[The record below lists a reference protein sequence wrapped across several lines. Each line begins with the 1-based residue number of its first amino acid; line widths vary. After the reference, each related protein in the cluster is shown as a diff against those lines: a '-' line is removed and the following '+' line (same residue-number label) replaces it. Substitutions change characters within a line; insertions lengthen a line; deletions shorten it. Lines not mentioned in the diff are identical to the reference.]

1 METVL
6 YILDLISHAFL
17 HAAEHTLPLLPFLF
31 LTYLLMEFLEHKGG
45 DKAERLIKK
54 AGNAGPLVGGI
65 LGALPQCGFAAAAA
79 SLYAARILSLGTL
92 YAVFLSSSDEMLAV
106 MLASGVSPLRILKI
120 LGVKV
125 AVGILLGFL
134 TDLFLRFVLRRPL
147 ITEADTDLCEAE
159 GCHCEDGIFR
169 SALYHTLKV
178 FLFVILVSFS
188 LNILIELLG
197 EDTLAAF
204 LSALPFVG
212 PLVAALVGL
221 IPNCAASVVI
231 TQLYLTGTI
240 SAGTMLAGLLTGSGV
255 GILILYRT
263 NKSLR
268 ENLVFTAVLY
278 TFGAVAGILLD
289 LLNIGALLL

>member
-17 HAAEHTLPLLPFLF
+17 HAVEHSLPLLPFLL
-31 LTYLLMEFLEHKGG
+31 LTYLLMELLEHKGG
-45 DKAERLIKK
+45 DRAQRMIRR
-54 AGNAGPLVGGI
+54 AGNAGPLVGGL

-125 AVGILLGFL
+125 AVGIVLGFL

-159 GCHCEDGIFR
+159 GCHCENGIFR
-169 SALYHTLKV
+169 SALFHTLKV
-178 FLFVILVSFS
+178 FLFVILASFS
-188 LNILIELLG
+188 LNVIIELVG
-197 EDTLAAF
+197 EATLAAF
-204 LSALPFVG
+204 LSAVPFIG
-212 PLVAALVGL
+212 PIVAALVGL

-231 TQLYLTGTI
+231 TELYLSEAI

-263 NKSLR
+263 NKNLS
-268 ENLVFTAVLY
+268 ENLIFTAVLY
-278 TFGAVAGILLD
+278 AFGAATGILLD
-289 LLNIGALLL
+289 LCNIGALLL

>member
-17 HAAEHTLPLLPFLF
+17 HAAEHSLPLLPFLL
-31 LTYLLMEFLEHKGG
+31 LTYLLMELLEHKGG
-45 DKAERLIKK
+45 DKAERLIRK
-54 AGNAGPLVGGI
+54 AGNAGPLAGGL

-79 SLYAARILSLGTL
+79 SLYAARILSVGTL

-106 MLASGVSPLRILKI
+106 MLAQGISPIRILKI

-125 AVGILLGFL
+125 LVGIILGFL
-134 TDLFLRFVLRRPL
+134 TDLFLRLVLRRPL
-147 ITEADTDLCEAE
+147 IAEADTDLCEAE
-159 GCHCEDGIFR
+159 GCHCENGIFR

-188 LNILIELLG
+188 LNIVIELVG
-197 EDTLAAF
+197 EDSLAAF
-204 LSALPFVG
+204 LSTVPFLG
-212 PLVAALVGL
+212 PLVCALVGL

-231 TQLYLTGTI
+231 TQLYLTETI

-255 GILILYRT
+255 GILILFRT
-263 NKSLR
+263 NKRLR

-278 TFGAVAGILLD
+278 LFGALTGILLD
-289 LLNIGALLL
+289 LCHIGAFLL

>member
-17 HAAEHTLPLLPFLF
+17 HAVEHSLPLLPFLL
-31 LTYLLMEFLEHKGG
+31 LTYLLMELLEHKGG
-45 DKAERLIKK
+45 DRAQRMIQR
-54 AGNAGPLVGGI
+54 AGNAGPLVGGL

-159 GCHCEDGIFR
+159 GCHCENGIFR
-169 SALYHTLKV
+169 SALFHTLKV
-178 FLFVILVSFS
+178 FLFVILASFS
-188 LNILIELLG
+188 LNVIIELVG
-197 EDTLAAF
+197 EATLAAF
-204 LSALPFVG
+204 LSAVPFIG
-212 PLVAALVGL
+212 PIVAALVGL

-231 TQLYLTGTI
+231 TELYLSEAI

-263 NKSLR
+263 NKNLR
-268 ENLVFTAVLY
+268 ENLIFTAVLY
-278 TFGAVAGILLD
+278 VFGAATGILLD
-289 LLNIGALLL
+289 LCNVGALLL